1 MTYCLCNGRIL
12 IRGDYSFL
20 NAKLYFNEHFKG
32 NARNHVISK
41 PYEGMG
47 QIGGFTDA
55 QTQMSKKK
63 KKDNYSLAKLFLMRM
78 SLRLLLKK
86 TPTKQQSRQKF
97 VKSHFPQRLK
107 DKFHFES
114 DIRNLKL
121 KRQHGKILPNKSK
134 HLSFCRALG
143 VSVHR
148 FLTGNSVCALDQV
161 LFF

>member
-63 KKDNYSLAKLFLMRM
+63 KKKDNYSLAKLFLMRM

-86 TPTKQQSRQKF
+86 NPNKTTKQTK
-97 VKSHFPQRLK
+97 VC
-107 DKFHFES
+107 
-114 DIRNLKL
+114 
-121 KRQHGKILPNKSK
+121 KIPFSPK
-134 HLSFCRALG
+134 A
-143 VSVHR
+143 
-148 FLTGNSVCALDQV
+148 
-161 LFF
+161 